1 MRKHMKKAK
10 LLCLLLA
17 LLGLLSACSA
27 HSEAAAEKAAPTWQ
41 SQYDLGVRYLSNGN
55 YEEAI
60 LAFNAAIEID
70 PKNAETYEQRGNA
83 YWELAQNAQGS
94 EQTEAYRCAA
104 EDYESAMKWGS
115 ETDVLYRRAADSYYG
130 AQDYEKAE
138 SYYEKLLEKDEDVL
152 ARLIECSREL
162 GKENEL
168 AKRLQ
173 ARYRETG
180 DNRCL
185 QALCEL
191 WPQEALR
198 AYAALLGTDGTMGF
212 ALVDLDENGTPELIC
227 GEIDTKGQSEQIA
240 LTDYTLY
247 TWKNDQVMELYNGF
261 VDTWINPDVR
271 VTTAGAIVN
280 EGHGTS
286 AGYVLQYVRWD
297 GVQIEHHD
305 FWSYA
310 KTEDMAGERAYYFD
324 DVEVS
329 EAVFDERLAACTEG
343 DDGYVLR
350 FFANTP
356 ENCRDYL
363 YYGTQ
368 TSQTTAEEP
377 QLSEQELLALLRENV
392 EWLNAVENECFMAE
406 VQWEEAYGAILSY
419 ENSQYGKIKRLVPRP
434 TVSSELKRHVAEGEA
449 VDPAERSF
457 YPISNY
463 SSKEQMLNDLCEYI
477 DVDSP
482 NIVQMSSS
490 SVSDMLDE
498 DVLEFDGRLY
508 MIRGGRGYGVYDYD
522 PQTLKIVSFD
532 ETTCEAE
539 CDLLFFDQ
547 FYSVQT
553 ISFEKRNGRW
563 IIVHVEV
570 TRSSADPYTITA
582 ETRADRSLYPR
593 PERTLQQ
600 GSQGEDVKYVQA
612 MLVVMNYDGVV
623 VDGDF
628 GQATKAALMRWQ
640 KNHSLT
646 QTGVVDAD
654 TLQQL
659 EAAETEW
666 LLRE

>member
-1 MRKHMKKAK
+1 MKRTKMM
-10 LLCLLLA
+10 CFLLA

-27 HSEAAAEKAAPTWQ
+27 HSVDAEEQSAPTWQ
-41 SQYDLGVRYLSNGN
+41 SRYDLGVRYLSDGR

-60 LAFNAAIEID
+60 LAFTAAIEID
-70 PKNAETYEQRGNA
+70 PKNAQAYEQRGDA
-83 YWELAQNAQGS
+83 YWELAQSAQGS
-94 EQTEAYRCAA
+94 EQTDAYRSAA
-104 EDYESAMKWGS
+104 EDYESAMQWGS
-115 ETDVLYRRAADSYYG
+115 ETDELYRRAADAYYG

-152 ARLIECSREL
+152 ARLIECSRAL
-162 GKENEL
+162 GTGKEL

-173 ARYRETG
+173 ARYLETG
-180 DNRCL
+180 EERYL

-212 ALVDLDENGTPELIC
+212 ALVDLDEDGTPELIC
-227 GEIDTKGQSEQIA
+227 GEINTGVQSEQIV
-240 LTDYTLY
+240 LTDYRLY
-247 TWKNDQVMELYNGF
+247 TWKNGQTAELYHGF
-261 VDTWINPDVR
+261 VDGWFYPDVR

-286 AGYVLQYVRWD
+286 AGYGLQYVRWD

-310 KTEDMAGERAYYFD
+310 KTEDVSGERVCYLD

-329 EAVFDERLAACTEG
+329 EAVFDERFAACTEG

-363 YYGTQ
+363 HYGIQ

-377 QLSEQELLALLRENV
+377 QLSEQELLALLQENLA
-392 EWLNAVENECFMAE
+392 WLNAVEGETFFVEGQGSYMAI
-406 VQWEEAYGAILSY
+406 VSY
-419 ENSQYGKIKRLVPRP
+419 ENGQYGRIKRLVPSP
-434 TVSSELKRHVAEGEA
+434 ATTSELESTLAEDEA
-449 VDPAERSF
+449 IDPTFSSY

-463 SSKEQMLNDLCEYI
+463 SSKEQILDNLREYM
-477 DVDSP
+477 DVDSLGIMQSP
-482 NIVQMSSS
+482 YAT
-490 SVSDMLDE
+490 VSDVLDANI
-498 DVLEFDGRLY
+498 LEFDGGLY
-508 MIRGGRGYGVYDYD
+508 LVRGGRGYGVYDYD
-522 PQTLKIVSFD
+522 PQTLRIVSSD
-532 ETTCEAE
+532 ETACEAE
-539 CDLLFFDQ
+539 CDLLYFEQFD
-547 FYSVQT
+547 SVQT

-563 IIVHVEV
+563 II
-570 TRSSADPYTITA
+570 TRVAKAQSGADPYTITA

-593 PERTLQQ
+593 PERTLER

-623 VDGDF
+623 VDGNF
-628 GQATKAALMRWQ
+628 GPATEAALMRWQ

-654 TLQQL
+654 TLLKL

>member
-1 MRKHMKKAK
+1 MKRIKMM
-10 LLCLLLA
+10 CFLLA

-27 HSEAAAEKAAPTWQ
+27 HSVDAEEQSAPTWQ
-41 SQYDLGVRYLSNGN
+41 SRYDLGVRYLSDGR

-60 LAFNAAIEID
+60 LAFTAAIEID
-70 PKNAETYEQRGNA
+70 PKNAQAYEQRGDA
-83 YWELAQNAQGS
+83 YWELAQSAQGS
-94 EQTEAYRCAA
+94 EQTDAYRSAA
-104 EDYESAMKWGS
+104 EDYESAMQWGS
-115 ETDVLYRRAADSYYG
+115 ETDELYRRAADAYYG

-138 SYYEKLLEKDEDVL
+138 FYYEKLLEKDEDVL
-152 ARLIECSREL
+152 ARLIECSRAL
-162 GKENEL
+162 GTGKEL

-173 ARYRETG
+173 ARYLETG
-180 DNRCL
+180 EERYL

-212 ALVDLDENGTPELIC
+212 ALVDLDEDGTPELIC
-227 GEIDTKGQSEQIA
+227 GEINTGVQSEQIV
-240 LTDYTLY
+240 LTDYRLY
-247 TWKNDQVMELYNGF
+247 TWKNGQTAELYHGF
-261 VDTWINPDVR
+261 VDGWFYPDVC
-271 VTTAGAIVN
+271 VTTAGAVVN
-280 EGHGTS
+280 NGHGTS
-286 AGYVLQYVRWD
+286 AAYELQYVHWD

-310 KTEDMAGERAYYFD
+310 KSEDLAGDRAYYLD

-329 EAVFDERLAACTEG
+329 EAVFNERLADCTEG

-350 FFANTP
+350 FLANTP

-363 YYGTQ
+363 HYGIQ

-392 EWLNAVENECFMAE
+392 EWLNAVENEWFMAE

-419 ENSQYGKIKRLVPRP
+419 ENSQYGKIKRLVPMP
-434 TVSSELKRHVAEGEA
+434 TSTSELERSLAEDEA

-463 SSKEQMLNDLCEYI
+463 SSKEQILNLLRQYM
-477 DVDSP
+477 DVDSLGIMQSP
-482 NIVQMSSS
+482 YAT
-490 SVSDMLDE
+490 VSDTLDE
-498 DVLEFDGRLY
+498 NVMEFNGGLY
-508 MIRGGRGYGVYDYD
+508 LVRGGRGYGVFNYDL
-522 PQTLKIVSFD
+522 QTLKIVSFD

-539 CDLLFFDQ
+539 CDLVRMDNVR
-547 FYSVQT
+547 SVQT

-563 IIVHVEV
+563 IIVHVEEA
-570 TRSSADPYTITA
+570 RSSADPYTITA

-612 MLVVMNYDGVV
+612 MLAVMNYDGVV

-628 GQATKAALMRWQ
+628 GPVTADAVMRWQ
-640 KNHSLT
+640 KNHGYT
-646 QTGVVDAD
+646 QDGVVDA
-654 TLQQL
+654 QL
-659 EAAETEW
+659 LSAMEEAETSW
-666 LLRE
+666 KLRQ

>member
-1 MRKHMKKAK
+1 MKRIKMM
-10 LLCLLLA
+10 CFLLA

-27 HSEAAAEKAAPTWQ
+27 HSVDAEEQSAPTWQ
-41 SQYDLGVRYLSNGN
+41 SRYDLGVRYLSDGR

-60 LAFNAAIEID
+60 LAFTAAIEID
-70 PKNAETYEQRGNA
+70 PKNAQAYEQRGDA
-83 YWELAQNAQGS
+83 YWELAQSAQGS
-94 EQTEAYRCAA
+94 EQTDAYRSAA
-104 EDYESAMKWGS
+104 EDYESAMQWGS
-115 ETDVLYRRAADSYYG
+115 ETDELYRRAADAYYG

-152 ARLIECSREL
+152 ARLIECSRAL
-162 GKENEL
+162 GKEHEL

-173 ARYRETG
+173 ARYLETG
-180 DNRCL
+180 EERYL

-212 ALVDLDENGTPELIC
+212 ALVDLDEDGTPELIC
-227 GEIDTKGQSEQIA
+227 GEINTEVQSEQIV
-240 LTDYTLY
+240 LTDYRLY

-286 AGYVLQYVRWD
+286 AGYELQYVRWD

-310 KTEDMAGERAYYFD
+310 KTEDVSGERVCYLD

-329 EAVFDERLAACTEG
+329 EAVFDERLAACTA
-343 DDGYVLR
+343 DDEYVLH
-350 FFANTP
+350 FLASTP
-356 ENCRDYL
+356 ENCRKYL
-363 YYGTQ
+363 RDSIQ
-368 TSQTTAEEP
+368 ASRQPEQP
-377 QLSEQELLALLRENV
+377 QLNEQELLALLQENLA
-392 EWLNAVENECFMAE
+392 WLNAVENELFFVELRGASCMA
-406 VQWEEAYGAILSY
+406 VVSY
-419 ENSQYGKIKRLVPRP
+419 ENGQYGAIKRLVPEGNSADIEQ
-434 TVSSELKRHVAEGEA
+434 TLAEDEA
-449 VDPAERSF
+449 IDPAYRSF
-457 YPISNY
+457 SPISNY
-463 SSKEQMLNDLCEYI
+463 SSKEQILNTLRDYMDVDCLGIMQNAYATVSDVLNDN
-477 DVDSP
+477 VW
-482 NIVQMSSS
+482 
-490 SVSDMLDE
+490 
-498 DVLEFDGRLY
+498 EFNGGLY
-508 MIRGGRGYGVYDYD
+508 LVRGGRGYGVYDYD
-522 PQTLKIVSFD
+522 PQTLRIVSSD
-532 ETTCEAE
+532 ETACEAE
-539 CDLLFFDQ
+539 CDLLYFEQ

-563 IIVHVEV
+563 IIVHVGKAG
-570 TRSSADPYTITA
+570 SSADPYTITA

-593 PERTLQQ
+593 PERTLER

-628 GQATKAALMRWQ
+628 GPATEAALMRWQ

>member
-152 ARLIECSREL
+152 ARLIECSRAL
-162 GKENEL
+162 GTGKEL

-173 ARYRETG
+173 ARYLETG
-180 DNRCL
+180 EERYL

-212 ALVDLDENGTPELIC
+212 ALVDLDEDGTPELIC

-286 AGYVLQYVRWD
+286 AGYELQYVRWD

-310 KTEDMAGERAYYFD
+310 KTEDVSGERVCYLD

-329 EAVFDERLAACTEG
+329 EAAFDERLAACTA
-343 DDGYVLR
+343 DDEYVLR
-350 FFANTP
+350 FLASTP
-356 ENCRDYL
+356 ENCRKYL
-363 YYGTQ
+363 RDSIQ
-368 TSQTTAEEP
+368 ASRQPEQP
-377 QLSEQELLALLRENV
+377 QLNEQELLALLQENLA
-392 EWLNAVENECFMAE
+392 WLNAAENETFCAE
-406 VQWEEAYGAILSY
+406 FSWSGAYAAIVSY
-419 ENSQYGKIKRLVPRP
+419 ENGQYGKIKRLVPTP
-434 TVSSELKRHVAEGEA
+434 ASTSELEGTLAENEA
-449 VDPAERSF
+449 IDPAYLSF
-457 YPISNY
+457 YPITNY
-463 SSKEQMLNDLCEYI
+463 SSKDQILDNLREYMDVNSLGIMQNAYATVSDVLNDNVWEL
-477 DVDSP
+477 
-482 NIVQMSSS
+482 N
-490 SVSDMLDE
+490 
-498 DVLEFDGRLY
+498 GGLY
-508 MIRGGRGYGVYDYD
+508 LVRGGRGYGVFDYD

-539 CDLLFFDQ
+539 CDLMRFGDYFD
-547 FYSVQT
+547 SVQT
-553 ISFEKRNGRW
+553 ISFEKHSGRW
-563 IIVHVEV
+563 IITHIEKAN
-570 TRSSADPYTITA
+570 SGADPYTITA

-628 GQATKAALMRWQ
+628 GPVTADAVMRWQ
-640 KNHSLT
+640 KNHGYT
-646 QTGVVDAD
+646 QDGVVDA
-654 TLQQL
+654 QL
-659 EAAETEW
+659 LSAMEEAETSW
-666 LLRE
+666 KLRQ

>member
-1 MRKHMKKAK
+1 MKRIKMM
-10 LLCLLLA
+10 CFLLA

-27 HSEAAAEKAAPTWQ
+27 HSVDAEEQSAPTWQ
-41 SQYDLGVRYLSNGN
+41 SRYDLGVRYLSDGR

-60 LAFNAAIEID
+60 LAFTAAIEID
-70 PKNAETYEQRGNA
+70 PKNAQAYEQRGDA
-83 YWELAQNAQGS
+83 YWELAQSAQGS
-94 EQTEAYRCAA
+94 EQTDAYRSAA
-104 EDYESAMKWGS
+104 EDYESAMQWGS
-115 ETDVLYRRAADSYYG
+115 ETDELYRRAADAYYG

-152 ARLIECSREL
+152 ARLIECSRAL
-162 GKENEL
+162 GTGKEL

-173 ARYRETG
+173 ARYLETG
-180 DNRCL
+180 EERYL

-212 ALVDLDENGTPELIC
+212 ALVNLDEDGTPELIC
-227 GEIDTKGQSEQIA
+227 GEINTGVQSEQIV
-240 LTDYTLY
+240 LTDYRLY
-247 TWKNDQVMELYNGF
+247 TWKNGQTAELYHGF
-261 VDTWINPDVR
+261 VDGWFYPDVC
-271 VTTAGAIVN
+271 VTTKGAIVN

-310 KTEDMAGERAYYFD
+310 KSEDLAGDRAYYLD

-329 EAVFDERLAACTEG
+329 EAVFYERLADCTEG

-350 FFANTP
+350 FLANTP
-356 ENCRDYL
+356 DNCRKYL
-363 YYGTQ
+363 RGSTQ
-368 TSQTTAEEP
+368 ASQQPEQT
-377 QLSEQELLALLRENV
+377 QLSEQELLALLQENLA
-392 EWLNAVENECFMAE
+392 WLNAVEDELFFVELRGASCMA
-406 VQWEEAYGAILSY
+406 VVSY
-419 ENSQYGKIKRLVPRP
+419 ENGQYGAIKRLVPSP
-434 TVSSELKRHVAEGEA
+434 ATTSELERSLAEDEA

-463 SSKEQMLNDLCEYI
+463 SSKEQMLDNLREYM
-477 DVDSP
+477 DVDSLGIMQSP
-482 NIVQMSSS
+482 YAT
-490 SVSDMLDE
+490 VSDVLNDN
-498 DVLEFDGRLY
+498 VLEFNGGLY
-508 MIRGGRGYGVYDYD
+508 LVRGGRGYGVYDYD
-522 PQTLKIVSFD
+522 PQTLRIVSSD
-532 ETTCEAE
+532 ETACEAE
-539 CDLLFFDQ
+539 CDLLYFEQFD
-547 FYSVQT
+547 SVQT

-563 IIVHVEV
+563 IITHIEKAN
-570 TRSSADPYTITA
+570 SGADPYTITA

-593 PERTLQQ
+593 PERTLER

-628 GQATKAALMRWQ
+628 GQATEAALMRWQ

>member
-1 MRKHMKKAK
+1 MKRIKMM
-10 LLCLLLA
+10 CFLLA

-27 HSEAAAEKAAPTWQ
+27 HSVDAEEQSAPTWQ
-41 SQYDLGVRYLSNGN
+41 SRYDLGVRYLSDGR

-60 LAFNAAIEID
+60 LAFTAAIEID
-70 PKNAETYEQRGNA
+70 PKNAQAYEQRGDA
-83 YWELAQNAQGS
+83 YWELAQSAQGS
-94 EQTEAYRCAA
+94 EQTDAYRSAA
-104 EDYESAMKWGS
+104 EDYESAMQWGS
-115 ETDVLYRRAADSYYG
+115 ETDELYRRAADAYYG

-152 ARLIECSREL
+152 ARLIECSRAL
-162 GKENEL
+162 GTGKEL

-173 ARYRETG
+173 ARYLETG
-180 DNRCL
+180 EERYL

-212 ALVDLDENGTPELIC
+212 ALVDLDEDGTPELIC

-286 AGYVLQYVRWD
+286 AGYELQYVRWD

-310 KTEDMAGERAYYFD
+310 KSEDLAGDRAYYLD

-329 EAVFDERLAACTEG
+329 EAVFYERLADCTEG

-350 FFANTP
+350 FLANTP
-356 ENCRDYL
+356 DNCRKYL
-363 YYGTQ
+363 RGSTQ
-368 TSQTTAEEP
+368 ASQQPEQT
-377 QLSEQELLALLRENV
+377 QLSEQELLALLQENLA
-392 EWLNAVENECFMAE
+392 WLNAVEDELFFVELRGASCMA
-406 VQWEEAYGAILSY
+406 VVSY
-419 ENSQYGKIKRLVPRP
+419 ENGQYGAIKRLVPEGNSADIEQ
-434 TVSSELKRHVAEGEA
+434 TLAEDEA
-449 VDPAERSF
+449 IDPAYRSF
-457 YPISNY
+457 SPISNY
-463 SSKEQMLNDLCEYI
+463 SSKEQILNTLRDYM
-477 DVDSP
+477 DVDSLGIMQ
-482 NIVQMSSS
+482 NAYAT
-490 SVSDMLDE
+490 VSD
-498 DVLEFDGRLY
+498 VLNDNVWEFNGGLY
-508 MIRGGRGYGVYDYD
+508 LVRGGRGYGVFNYD

-539 CDLLFFDQ
+539 CDLLYFEQFD
-547 FYSVQT
+547 SVQT

-563 IIVHVEV
+563 IITHIEKAN
-570 TRSSADPYTITA
+570 SGADPYTITA

-593 PERTLQQ
+593 PERTLER

-628 GQATKAALMRWQ
+628 GQATEAALMRWQ

-659 EAAETEW
+659 EAAETAW

>member
-1 MRKHMKKAK
+1 MKRIKMM
-10 LLCLLLA
+10 CFLLA

-27 HSEAAAEKAAPTWQ
+27 HSVDAEEQSAPTWQ
-41 SQYDLGVRYLSNGN
+41 SRYDLGVRYLSDGR

-60 LAFNAAIEID
+60 LAFTAAIEID
-70 PKNAETYEQRGNA
+70 PKNAQAYEQRGDA
-83 YWELAQNAQGS
+83 YWELAQSAQGS
-94 EQTEAYRCAA
+94 EQTDAYRSAA
-104 EDYESAMKWGS
+104 EDYESAMQWGS
-115 ETDVLYRRAADSYYG
+115 ETDELYRRAADAYYG

-152 ARLIECSREL
+152 ARLIECSRAL
-162 GKENEL
+162 GTGKEL

-173 ARYRETG
+173 ARYLETG
-180 DNRCL
+180 EERYL

-212 ALVDLDENGTPELIC
+212 ALVDLDEDGTPELIC

-247 TWKNDQVMELYNGF
+247 TWKNDQVTELYHGF

-286 AGYVLQYVRWD
+286 AGYELQYVRWD

-310 KTEDMAGERAYYFD
+310 KTEDVSGERVCYLD

-363 YYGTQ
+363 HYGIQ

-377 QLSEQELLALLRENV
+377 QLSEQELLALLQENLA
-392 EWLNAVENECFMAE
+392 WLNAVEDELFFVELRGASCMA
-406 VQWEEAYGAILSY
+406 VVSY
-419 ENSQYGKIKRLVPRP
+419 ENGQYGAIKRLVPSP
-434 TVSSELKRHVAEGEA
+434 ATTSELERSLAEDEA

-457 YPISNY
+457 SPISNY
-463 SSKEQMLNDLCEYI
+463 SSKEQMLDNLREYM
-477 DVDSP
+477 DVDSLGIMQSP
-482 NIVQMSSS
+482 YAT
-490 SVSDMLDE
+490 VSD
-498 DVLEFDGRLY
+498 VLNDNVWEFNGGLY
-508 MIRGGRGYGVYDYD
+508 LVRGGRGYGVFTYD

-539 CDLLFFDQ
+539 CDLMRFGDYFD
-547 FYSVQT
+547 SVQT
-553 ISFEKRNGRW
+553 FSFEKRSGRW
-563 IIVHVEV
+563 IITHIEKAN
-570 TRSSADPYTITA
+570 SGADPYTITA

-593 PERTLQQ
+593 PERTLER

-628 GQATKAALMRWQ
+628 GPVTADAVMRWQ
-640 KNHSLT
+640 KNHGYT
-646 QTGVVDAD
+646 QDGVVDV
-654 TLQQL
+654 QL
-659 EAAETEW
+659 LSAMEEAETSW
-666 LLRE
+666 KLRQ